1 MAKSTSLLFYPG
13 LKYLNCNNSVNN
25 VLEMLWTLLIS
36 FLEVKSCIA
45 RLNQIIL
52 MEENISY
59 CKYYTYISSL
69 YLCI

>member
-36 FLEVKSCIA
+36 KAL
-45 RLNQIIL
+45 LYNHLL
-52 MEENISY
+52 MA
-59 CKYYTYISSL
+59 TFHL
-69 YLCI
+69 